1 MEWKKIK
8 VEGVFEIPS
17 YYDRTSFVREFQRLI
32 SQTPFGFLGGFK
44 DVDEKEAAAT
54 EKGKTNEF

>member
-17 YYDRTSFVREFQRLI
+17 YYDRTSFVREFQRLL
-32 SQTPFGFLGGFK
+32 SQTPFAFLGGFQ
-44 DVDEKEAAAT
+44 DVDENETAAM

>member
-1 MEWKKIK
+1 MEYKKIK

-32 SQTPFGFLGGFK
+32 SQTPFGFLGGFQ
-44 DVDEKEAAAT
+44 DVDENEAAAT